1 MKLNSQ
7 LIKILKMR
15 LKIIKNDTKNSWLG
29 STDQTHILDHK
40 TKITL

>member
-15 LKIIKNDTKNSWLG
+15 LKIIKNDTKTHDSGQLTKLISW
-29 STDQTHILDHK
+29 IIRPK
-40 TKITL
+40 